1 MKKIN
6 KFKLK
11 VFFLHSFK
19 FYFSFFFLLYKK
31 MNVMFGSWKV
41 LRKKNIKDN
50 DFLLFDFIM
59 KNIKEAYKK
68 IIYLF

>member
-1 MKKIN
+1 
-6 KFKLK
+6 
-11 VFFLHSFK
+11 
-19 FYFSFFFLLYKK
+19 

-68 IIYLF
+68 NNLFVLNLFFILRYFLFSFHFSFLFSFLYIFP